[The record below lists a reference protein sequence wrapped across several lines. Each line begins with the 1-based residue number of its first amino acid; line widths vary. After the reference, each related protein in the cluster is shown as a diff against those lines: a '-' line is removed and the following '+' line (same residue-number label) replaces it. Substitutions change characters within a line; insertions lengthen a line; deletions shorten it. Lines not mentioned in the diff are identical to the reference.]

1 MARLLPLTRQ
11 QRLQASARRRLGI
24 RTASG
29 AQVDKTTEIQYRRAL
44 LNFLAALQQ
53 DIENTLVL
61 ELQRKEFEYTRDSF
75 VDDFANSLDALKARW
90 LLGNE
95 QALGLANQVVGRIN
109 KATKQRIEKAVGK
122 AMGVNV
128 AQLVESEGLSD
139 AVNSSVRENVRLI
152 RTIPAQYLD
161 RIERIVLQETVKGRS
176 ATSIINQIREVHNV
190 SENRAR
196 VIARD
201 QSNKI
206 NGEITRQRQT
216 ALNIR
221 AFRWRTVGDEA
232 VRESHR
238 LRNGKVYAWAPEFV
252 GQRLADGTVLLDPT
266 IDDIGY
272 PGEDIQCRC
281 IAEPI
286 IELDRVA
293 LSAAA

>member
-1 MARLLPLTRQ
+1 MARLFPLTRQ
-11 QRLQASARRRLGI
+11 QRLQANARRRLGI
-24 RTASG
+24 RTAGGVSPDK
-29 AQVDKTTEIQYRRAL
+29 QSEVDYRQAL
-44 LNFLAALQQ
+44 LGFLAQMQQ

-61 ELQRKEFEYTRDSF
+61 ELQRKEFEYTRDTF
-75 VDDFANSLDALKARW
+75 VDDFANSLDLLKARW
-90 LLGNE
+90 LLGNA

-109 KATKQRIEKAVGK
+109 KATKADIEKVVGK
-122 AMGVNV
+122 AMGVNI
-128 AQLVESEGLSD
+128 AQVVESEGLGD

-152 RTIPAQYLD
+152 KTIPQQYLD
-161 RIERIVLQETVKGRS
+161 EIERIVLQETVKGRS
-176 ATSIINQIREVHNV
+176 ATSIIDQIREVHNV

-201 QSNKI
+201 QTNKI
-206 NGEITRQRQT
+206 NGELTRQRQT
-216 ALNIR
+216 ALRIR
-221 AFRWRTVGDEA
+221 AFRWRTVGDEV

-266 IDDIGY
+266 VDDIGY

-286 IELDRVA
+286 IEPDRVV
-293 LSAAA
+293 LAAAA